1 METTESIRFLVQG
14 SASELYEVTF
24 IRMGKELTAFC
35 TCQDGQNR
43 LHCKHRVSILKG
55 SQKNIVS
62 DNVSD
67 VAKVQSWLP
76 GLSIQQTL
84 QHVKICEVRVKAAN
98 WEFSDAKRKLAE
110 VMNDTIKYDHDTDVI
125 IIKE

>member
-1 METTESIRFLVQG
+1 MKATASIRFLVQG
-14 SASELYEVTF
+14 STPKPYEVTF
-24 IRMGKELTAFC
+24 VRNGKELTAFC
-35 TCQDGQNR
+35 TCQAGQSK
-43 LHCKHRVSILKG
+43 LYCKHRVSILKG
-55 SQKNIVS
+55 SEKNVVS

-76 GLSIQQTL
+76 GSSIQQAL
-84 QHVKICEVRVKAAN
+84 RHVKICEARVKAAN

-110 VMNDTIKYDHDTDVI
+110 VMNDTIIYNHDSDVI